1 MNQGNPGKT
10 QRTVKANRQM
20 LTRLSVFA
28 LLMFGFGFAM
38 VPFYEKLCQVT
49 GINNLLQP
57 NVAKSEVANTQ
68 IDKSRWVT
76 LEFDA
81 NTHGMPTWQ
90 FAPVQRSVRV
100 HPGEMVQISYEVKN
114 TGNTVI
120 VGQAIPSYGPK
131 IAAEHVKKLEC
142 FCFKQQVLAA
152 GESRQMPVQ
161 FVVDPALPASVSTV
175 TLSYTFFE
183 VNGANTNA
191 KKAASAPAGTAG

>member
-1 MNQGNPGKT
+1 MNPEDTVHAQSDKT
-10 QRTVKANRQM
+10 MLKANWQM
-20 LTRLSVFA
+20 FGRLAVFA

-38 VPFYEKLCQVT
+38 VPYYKKFCEVT

-57 NVAKSEVANTQ
+57 NASKSEVSNSQ
-68 IDKSRWVT
+68 IDKSRWIT

-81 NTHGMPTWQ
+81 NTHGMPWT

-100 HPGEMVQISYEVKN
+100 HPGEMTEVAFEIQN
-114 TGNTVI
+114 NGDATL

-131 IAAEHVKKLEC
+131 HAAEFVKKLEC
-142 FCFKQQVLAA
+142 FCFKQQALAA

-161 FVVDPALPASVSTV
+161 FVIDPALPASVNTL

-183 VNGANTNA
+183 V
-191 KKAASAPAGTAG
+191 KAADKSSAGKAG